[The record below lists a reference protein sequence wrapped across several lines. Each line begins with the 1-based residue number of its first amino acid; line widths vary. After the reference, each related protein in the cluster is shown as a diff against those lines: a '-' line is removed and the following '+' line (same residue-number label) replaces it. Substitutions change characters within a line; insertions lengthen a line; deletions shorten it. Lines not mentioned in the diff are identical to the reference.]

1 MKRYKETRLS
11 EFFRKIS
18 KTTSAVTAETAIDT
32 TSHEK
37 ILKSIDF
44 TNRPIHVGLRVSIVS
59 YDLLL
64 TIKLSSPNDFGLA
77 GRKIVG
83 YALRVTG
90 VNPGVGWSGPL
101 GFGMGV
107 VGSR

>member
-18 KTTSAVTAETAIDT
+18 ETTSAVTAETAVDT

-44 TNRPIHVGLRVSIVS
+44 TNRPIHVGLRVCIVMNN
-59 YDLLL
+59 YALLL
-64 TIKLSSPNDFGLA
+64 TIKLSSTNAFGLA

-83 YALRVTG
+83 YAPPVENSWVRHCPCLIKVE
-90 VNPGVGWSGPL
+90 
-101 GFGMGV
+101 
-107 VGSR
+107 